1 MDRTEVFETSC
12 CGFDSCQGYKMKIT
26 ELIPVFV
33 EYIPTEIEKGK
44 VFITKKYCVAVHLC
58 ACGCGEKTVMDLKP
72 NWKNGWTLIE
82 NPDGTVSFSPSI
94 GNFNGQNPYHAHYFI
109 MNNKIIW
116 C

>member
-1 MDRTEVFETSC
+1 
-12 CGFDSCQGYKMKIT
+12 MKIT

-33 EYIPTEIEKGK
+33 DTIPTEIEEGK

-72 NWKNGWTLIE
+72 NWKNGWTLFE

-94 GNFNGQNPYHAHYFI
+94 GNFNGEKTYHAHYFI
-109 MNNKIIW
+109 VNNKIIW